1 MGKSKFI
8 TFILSAFPGLG
19 HLYLGLMNRGLVF
32 MAAFLGW
39 TALVL
44 LGAEI
49 IRSGDFT
56 VLLVLLPIIGLYSLF
71 DALHLCSRMQ
81 AGETIPDVSPLAELG
96 KSLANG
102 YKSKLAA
109 LLFSIIP
116 GAGHMYLGWQQR
128 GLGLMAIFFLNLFLM
143 DWVHLSLFF
152 FMLPLIWFYSFF
164 DVLKLVSSD
173 ARTAPEEEG
182 ALFSW
187 LAERQHWVGIG
198 LIALGALILFER
210 LVVPYLSYQIVNM
223 LKTGFVAA
231 LLIGGGLRL
240 AWGSKIAVQN
250 GKTEGVECKDKGKPC
265 GSGE

>member
-71 DALHLCSRMQ
+71 DALHLCGRMQ

-223 LKTGFVAA
+223 IKTGFVAA